1 MIDLPGL
8 AIKNF
13 FNKTSRGKLYVH
25 DTFGPKVEMP
35 VSVYFR
41 NEKQLPKLEKKA
53 LDLCIGKI
61 LDIGAGAGSHALILQ
76 NNNFDVTAL
85 EISPAACEVM
95 ESRGLQKVVCED
107 IFNYNGEKF
116 DTLLLL
122 MNGIG
127 LCGDLS
133 GLRKFLRKAEVLLKE
148 NGILIFDSSDIGYM
162 YEDDELPKD
171 KYYGEVSCRYEY
183 QKEVTNWFN
192 WLYIDEQTLEKIASE
207 EGWKTELIYQDE
219 NDQYL
224 VKLYKN

>member
-13 FNKTSRGKLYVH
+13 HEKTSRAKLYVH

-35 VSVYFR
+35 ISLYFR
-41 NEKQLPKLEKKA
+41 TEKQLPKLEKKA
-53 LDLCIGKI
+53 LELCTGKV

-76 NNNFDVTAL
+76 RRNMEVAGL

-95 ESRGLQKVVCED
+95 KNRGLKNVVCED
-107 IFNYNGEKF
+107 IFKFNEEKF

-127 LCGDLS
+127 LCGDLE
-133 GLRKFLRKAEVLLKE
+133 GFRRFLRKAKILLND
-148 NGILIFDSSDIGYM
+148 NGILIFDSSDISYM
-162 YEDDELPKD
+162 YEDEVIPTDQ
-171 KYYGEVSCRYEY
+171 YYGEVICRYEY
-183 QKEVTNWFN
+183 QKETTDWFK
-192 WLYIDEQTLEKIASE
+192 WLYLDQQTLEKIAIE
-207 EGWKTELIYQDE
+207 EGWKSELIFTDE

-224 VKLYKN
+224 VKLSKK